1 MTARAALWGLC
12 TWKKKQHFHQFYI
25 LTCIHFVSD
34 DSSWPWLHLR
44 GRGDT
49 VGEVSVTIKQWM
61 PADSD
66 GLWSDTGQF
75 ESHKFLWKKKN
86 KSNLPFYSMQ
96 HEREFLSKYPGG
108 GWRTPPFCDRKLS
121 LRSPAGLS
129 NIVEPFLTS
138 GDLSQRTRVTPN
150 VSFSQ
155 PILAWAAL
163 TSWFFFC
170 RAWWVCTSHIS
181 FSPKRRLSAL
191 DCPRFH
197 QMVGVSCNIEH
208 TTLEGR
214 QVVRLYR

>member
-75 ESHKFLWKKKN
+75 ESHKFLWKKKKKN
-86 KSNLPFYSMQ
+86 QICHFTPCSM
-96 HEREFLSKYPGG
+96 RE
-108 GWRTPPFCDRKLS
+108 
-121 LRSPAGLS
+121 
-129 NIVEPFLTS
+129 
-138 GDLSQRTRVTPN
+138 
-150 VSFSQ
+150 SFSLNIQ
-155 PILAWAAL
+155 VVVGGRPPSVTENCLYDLQLVCLILLNHFLHQATFLRGPEW
-163 TSWFFFC
+163 
-170 RAWWVCTSHIS
+170 
-181 FSPKRRLSAL
+181 
-191 DCPRFH
+191 H
-197 QMVGVSCNIEH
+197 QMCHFLNLS
-208 TTLEGR
+208 
-214 QVVRLYR
+214 